1 VLLLAHTQIPSEV
14 SMARIVIDGRE
25 ILGTTG
31 RYIRKLLE
39 YLQQIDY
46 ENDYV
51 VLLHQKGYDETEFTA
66 KNFTKVVVNEKKF
79 SLLEQFS
86 LPNTIKTLEPDLVHF
101 SMTNQPVLMKG
112 KVVTTIHDLTPIR
125 LRGLPGNSTVYQLK
139 SRVFGWVTKK
149 AAKKSAAILTGT
161 NHVKQEIVNFTGVS
175 SDKIIVTPEAADEI
189 PGEAKTVVNLVDK
202 KFIFYAGRAQPHK
215 NLEKLI
221 QSFEILY
228 TSQPELYLV
237 LVGKKD
243 SSYER
248 TEKLAAQSPAR
259 ENIVFTGFIED
270 VELKWLYQ
278 NTQVYVFPSLSEGF
292 GLPGLEAMVHGC
304 PVVSSNATCLPEVY
318 EDAAIY
324 FDPSNPQE
332 IAEKISSVLNN
343 SELRQE
349 LIIKGHSQAAKYSW
363 RRMSEQTLSVYKN
376 SLN

>member
-1 VLLLAHTQIPSEV
+1 V
-14 SMARIVIDGRE
+14 SRIVIDGRE

-39 YLQQIDY
+39 YLQQIDT
-46 ENDYV
+46 ENEYI
-51 VLLHQKGYDETEFTA
+51 VLLHQEGFDETEFTA

-86 LPNTIKTLEPDLVHF
+86 LPNTIKTLEPNLVHF
-101 SMTNQPVLMKG
+101 PMTNQPVLMKG

-139 SRVFGWVTKK
+139 SSVFGWVTKK

-175 SDKIIVTPEAADEI
+175 LDKIIVTPEAADEI

-228 TSQPELYLV
+228 TSQPELYLM
-237 LVGKKD
+237 LVGKSD

-248 TEKLAAQSPAR
+248 IERLVAHSPAR
-259 ENIVFTGFIED
+259 ENIVFTGFVSEA
-270 VELKWLYQ
+270 ELKWLYQ
-278 NTQVYVFPSLSEGF
+278 NAQAYVFPSLSEGF

-324 FDPSNPQE
+324 FDPNSPQD
-332 IAEKISSVLNN
+332 IADKISIVLNDPK
-343 SELRQE
+343 LRQD
-349 LIIKGHSQAAKYSW
+349 LIAKGHAQATKYSW
-363 RRMSEQTLSVYKN
+363 RRMAEQTLEVYQ
-376 SLN
+376 SGLN